1 MFLLWTEAG
10 GLGSRNW
17 PGPRSERKYS
27 VGPVCGL
34 ATSAPPRFGFIES
47 HPGYSGSGG
56 QQLAARGHNVAE
68 LREDGVAEPHAAR
81 HVHGRVRLL
90 GGLRGF
96 PDVHLARAAYGTRVT
111 TPRRQGRHRA
121 AARQMSGRRT
131 GQVPGIPVAWDSNG
145 GRRPERPPLVM
156 LFWM

>member
-1 MFLLWTEAG
+1 
-10 GLGSRNW
+10 
-17 PGPRSERKYS
+17 
-27 VGPVCGL
+27 
-34 ATSAPPRFGFIES
+34 
-47 HPGYSGSGG
+47 
-56 QQLAARGHNVAE
+56 VAE

-131 GQVPGIPVAWDSNG
+131 GQVPGIPVAQESYLRWAAAGAAASRHALLDVTRTPWPAG
-145 GRRPERPPLVM
+145 LWIGLGQAIPQPRRAGVRRGCLFRRHRPRSGAD
-156 LFWM
+156 